1 MQFAYGIAFAAL
13 MLAVA
18 TLPVFFLVGELFP
31 RIYSRTWCAVTVWL
45 LMVLG
50 TTALGALVYMRLADC
65 PDCW

>member
-31 RIYSRTWCAVTVWL
+31 RIYASARCAAGHAGGGRSARRSTS
-45 LMVLG
+45 
-50 TTALGALVYMRLADC
+50 TTKML
-65 PDCW
+65 